1 LKHREKYIWSSSSKW
16 GRNFYDEINILRKI
30 KPLSRSHIFVDLVS
44 AEFLHK
50 IAMGCEILKNNI
62 VVNVEFILI
71 FSSAILNFYTKF

>member
-62 VVNVEFILI
+62 VVNV
-71 FSSAILNFYTKF
+71 KFFLFLALQFLKF